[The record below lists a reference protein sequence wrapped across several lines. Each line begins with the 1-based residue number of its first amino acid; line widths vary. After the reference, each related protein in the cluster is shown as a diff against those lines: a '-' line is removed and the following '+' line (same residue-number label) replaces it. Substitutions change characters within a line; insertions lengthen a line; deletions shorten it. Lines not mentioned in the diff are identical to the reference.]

1 MKIQNLFYSNRTVL
15 AGLLALCLSSQ
26 VYSDVIYTETFDN
39 SSGSNKTYS
48 DLDIDWKYFNYNGE
62 DKTST
67 ETVVSSGDFF
77 YTANQYPLTFTESI
91 SLDTSESLTFSWTQ
105 NNNDT
110 YTGEDDDDY
119 DAVHIVIEIAGT
131 WYVTT
136 VGYTNETNSFESM
149 SYTFSDDMSDWS
161 YLIFEEGNDSVA
173 ISIGDALTE
182 DLPSDSVITAFGF
195 FIEDS
200 LSNGDAKRVDNFTV
214 DGVAI
219 PELSSSS
226 LLLGLAAMGMLAIR
240 LRRRCVK

>member
-1 MKIQNLFYSNRTVL
+1 MKIQNLLYSNRTVL

-26 VYSDVIYTETFDN
+26 AYSDVIYTETFDN
-39 SSGSNKTYS
+39 SSDISTDTYTN
-48 DLDIDWKYFNYNGE
+48 LGIDWKYFNYTGE
-62 DKTST
+62 DKTDSVA
-67 ETVVSSGDFF
+67 VVGADYF
-77 YTANQYPLTFTESI
+77 YTANTTPLTFTESI

-105 NNNDT
+105 RNSDT

-136 VGYTNETNSFESM
+136 VGYTNETDSFESM

-161 YLIFEEGNDSVA
+161 YLIFEEGNGNVA
-173 ISIGDALTE
+173 ISFGDALTE

-200 LSNGDAKRVDNFTV
+200 QKDGGAKRVDNFTV

-226 LLLGLAAMGMLAIR
+226 LLLGLAAMGLLAIR
-240 LRRRCVK
+240 SRRRSVK